1 MLLTLQIEN
10 HRSSDAASDVMPVI
24 VEVVRTGPAGMGLRF
39 VRSDLW
45 DHFRLLQFL
54 ARWKTGW
61 SGRRVSLA
69 LSPGQ
74 PTPLVASR
82 RQGQAVL
89 EFCLVFPLMFLLV
102 INVVNFGVF
111 MYDWISVA
119 NAARAG
125 VQYWVTGNATVFAPD
140 VPTGT
145 QITNLINNE
154 LSSLN
159 GPSVT
164 VNACTNNNGT
174 TACIL
179 GSSTNPPSD
188 PESPTYAV
196 AWVDVSF
203 TYTRLF
209 NWPFPAAA
217 PLPSTIHRR
226 AVMRVLQ

>member
-10 HRSSDAASDVMPVI
+10 SGPADSAPADALSVVA
-24 VEVVRTGPAGMGLRF
+24 EVVRTAPSGMGLRF
-39 VRSDLW
+39 LHPDLY
-45 DHFRLLQFL
+45 HRFLFFRFL
-54 ARWKTGW
+54 ARWKSDRSRQNLSLTV
-61 SGRRVSLA
+61 SANPLADPRR
-69 LSPGQ
+69 
-74 PTPLVASR
+74 
-82 RQGQAVL
+82 GQAIL
-89 EFCLVFPLMFLLV
+89 EFCFIFPLMFLLI

-125 VQYWVTGNATVFAPD
+125 VQYWVTGPATVSAPL

-145 QITNLINNE
+145 QITNLINAE

-159 GPSVT
+159 GSAAA
-164 VNACTNNNGT
+164 VNACINNNGT
-174 TACIL
+174 TSCVL
-179 GSSTNPPSD
+179 GTSSNPPSD

-196 AWVDVSF
+196 AWVDVTF

-217 PLPSTIHRR
+217 SLPSSIHRR
-226 AVMRVLQ
+226 AIMRVLQ